1 MPDTPLGAPGAPP
14 PAGLHGALLDWF
26 AAHRRDLP
34 WRRHRSL
41 YGTWISEMMLQ
52 QTTVATVV
60 PYWERFLARYPDVA
74 ALAAAP
80 DDEVLAVW
88 SGLGYYRRARHLLAA
103 ARLVAAMPGGEL
115 PRDAAGWRRL
125 PGVGPYAAGAIA
137 SIGLGLP
144 EPAVDANVRRVLARW
159 YAVDPSAPA
168 PGIAAVTRAAR
179 ALLPP
184 LDAGPWNEALME
196 LGATVCL
203 PRRPR
208 CDACPVA
215 GFCRGAGTAA
225 ATGAPAAVPAT
236 NRALVVGV
244 VLVVFRAAGRFWLE
258 ASGGPPLAC
267 ETSCEAA
274 RTDFSRLHQGLLVLP
289 MTAWYRL
296 PTSAASQGPAME
308 ALARGLVGLP
318 GSAAGLGSVR
328 HAITRFRLLG
338 SVLVVDLAEPAPGPP
353 LPGRPQ
359 GAWTDAGRASDLHI
373 SQLTRKAL
381 HLFRR

>member
-34 WRRHRSL
+34 WRRQRSL

-74 ALAAAP
+74 ALAAAQ
-80 DDEVLAVW
+80 DDEVLALW

-103 ARLVAAMPGGEL
+103 ARLVAATPGGEL
-115 PRDAAGWRRL
+115 PGDAAGWRCL

-144 EPAVDANVRRVLARW
+144 EPAVDANVRRVLGRW
-159 YAVDPSAPA
+159 YADDPSSPA
-168 PGIAAVTRAAR
+168 AGPAAITRTAR

-184 LDAGPWNEALME
+184 QDAGPWNEALME

-203 PRRPR
+203 PRQPR
-208 CDACPVA
+208 CAACPVA
-215 GFCRGAGTAA
+215 GFCRSAGTAA
-225 ATGAPAAVPAT
+225 SLGGPAVAPARS
-236 NRALVVGV
+236 RALAVGV
-244 VLVVFRAAGRFWLE
+244 VLVVFRAAGRLWLE
-258 ASGGPPLAC
+258 ASGGLPLAC
-267 ETSCEAA
+267 ETAAAAA
-274 RTDFSRLHQGLLVLP
+274 RTDFSRLHQGLLALP
-289 MTAWYRL
+289 MTAWYSL
-296 PTSAASQGPAME
+296 PASAAARGSAMA
-308 ALARGLVGLP
+308 ALVDGLVGLP
-318 GSAAGLGSVR
+318 GSAAGRGSVR
-328 HAITRFRLLG
+328 HAITRYRLFG
-338 SVLVVDLAEPAPGPP
+338 SVLVVDLPGPAAGPP
-353 LPGRPQ
+353 LPGRPE
-359 GAWTDAGRASDLHI
+359 GTWADADRAGDLHV

-381 HLFRR
+381 ALFRR

>member
-34 WRRHRSL
+34 WRRQRSL

-74 ALAAAP
+74 TLAAAH
-80 DDEVLAVW
+80 DDEVLALW

-103 ARLVAAMPGGEL
+103 ARLVVASSGGEL
-115 PRDAAGWRRL
+115 PQDAAGWRRL

-144 EPAVDANVRRVLARW
+144 EPAVDANVRRVLGRW
-159 YAVDPSAPA
+159 FAAEPSAPA
-168 PGIAAVTRAAR
+168 TGAATIDRAAR
-179 ALLPP
+179 ALVPQQE
-184 LDAGPWNEALME
+184 AGCWNEALME

-203 PRRPR
+203 PRLPR
-208 CDACPVA
+208 CEACPVA
-215 GFCRGAGTAA
+215 RFCRSAGAGGNPRGTAA
-225 ATGAPAAVPAT
+225 APDRG
-236 NRALVVGV
+236 RALAVGV
-244 VLVVFRAAGRFWLE
+244 VLVIFHAAGRLWLE
-258 ASGGPPLAC
+258 AAGGLPLAC
-267 ETSCEAA
+267 ETAA
-274 RTDFSRLHQGLLVLP
+274 VPARSDFSRLHQGLLVLP
-289 MTAWYRL
+289 MTAWYAL
-296 PTSAASQGPAME
+296 PAAAAAQVPAMA
-308 ALARGLVGLP
+308 ALVDGLVGLP
-318 GSAAGLGSVR
+318 GSAPGLGSVR
-328 HAITRFRLLG
+328 HGITRYRLLG
-338 SVLVVDLAEPAPGPP
+338 SVLAVELPGPAAGPP
-353 LPGRPQ
+353 LCGRPP
-359 GAWTDAGRASDLHI
+359 GTWVDAGRASDLHV